1 MGSSV
6 YLVTI
11 VILALAGRCCIAQ
24 QQRAIFSDCN
34 TEATTELCNND
45 LGDIFYSVCEPV
57 ILDVSCYT
65 CTLSGCTITLEG
77 GETPGDG
84 GAMSYTCAED
94 ECVSDV
100 CNPFSLFSSNRNSFS
115 FPCQDVYDEQ
125 YCSYCEACYSS
136 SNSST
141 SCSTDYTTTF
151 CRLMPETL
159 TPDCYQQFGVEACDL
174 CAAVLNEQT
183 CDRLTYNNITQEQN
197 TTLCSIAGSCA
208 SFPPSIN
215 CTLDQVIDCQLC
227 TYLMIRDACDFTP
240 DPVGPNAESCST
252 VEGLYCS
259 LVNTYG
265 GMCSQQV
272 SSDTCVFCITEY
284 PNCLTS
290 VPDIREDSSL
300 NNTLCNSSRAAS
312 CGDSV
317 SLDYDTCIQ
326 NSNQSECDFCKA
338 TFPVCNYQIEPMDN
352 GNNSNINCSS
362 DTYVQCGYDLTYFPC
377 SLINGLD
384 YCEGCGEAIQTCG
397 EPQYDID
404 FVPPNLCDSDIYVSL
419 CYDII
424 NLEDCSS
431 VVDESICS
439 FCQDVVNTTC
449 TLPAN
454 VEVGLDH
461 LCSHS
466 SFQTCFYLLNG
477 NEFCT
482 ENDCYICRSRGT
494 ICESNDVQVGSG
506 DSCSSDS
513 TTLFCRVYGSN
524 ITNCLSNFDSNLCQQ
539 CQTTLISCSS
549 LKLADLSESQLQIA
563 CQDTD
568 TCIAATS
575 AVSLCEEQSYSSFCS
590 VCSGFE
596 NVCQPFANESAFND
610 ETCGGAG
617 ILFCRAF
624 ASNLTSC
631 LSRFSLSYCYNCQ
644 SIFFLCPALD
654 VNSFTNEQIESA
666 CGFSNE
672 CDIIFHS
679 PSLCQLEDYTSLC
692 DICFGF
698 QDICPQTGSGLSPV
712 CISETGI
719 GCGFVYNYH
728 PCYLTESTSTC
739 EYCGAVV
746 DLCPNLAFNIADVP
760 PEVCSSIDFVAS
772 CSIIAN
778 DPICES
784 VYGHDTCDYCK
795 LVLEECPQADNYTTI
810 VEIFDEAC
818 ESDFDNCTDIL
829 EAVNAGNCM
838 DLYTF
843 SDCGF
848 CSALASYC
856 PGRNVNPVNCSSD
869 YNLFCGY
876 ITSSDH
882 CGQQYFPSTC
892 QDCDDYNDKCF
903 NNAPTSE
910 SDLLQLCSSNI
921 NLFDC
926 ANIPIGST
934 CRHLIPEES
943 FLCDYCNLYA
953 EVCTD
958 TICSDSNLRL
968 ECSNLYD
975 NAIIPN
981 TYSDFGSDQCLPCA
995 LVSSLCNDTFV
1006 SVSPSMSLSVSLPV
1020 LAFQSSSIFLFSIQ
1034 PSSSFPPMFSS
1045 VGLFSSSVNQPFSF
1059 SSTVMSL
1066 SVILSPSVSLVPSPF
1081 ISSSVGVVSSFFPSP
1096 VASSVIV
1103 TTETTSTTE
1112 ATETTSTTEATET
1125 TSTTKATETTS
1136 TTEATET
1143 TTTAI
1148 TTMSTASQV
1157 TTTKSTTT
1165 STTSS
1170 RVTTTSTSTSTV
1182 RMRTSTISTTPT
1194 RSTSPVRYNC
1204 IHCF

>member
-11 VILALAGRCCIAQ
+11 VLLAFAGRCCVAQ

-45 LGDIFYSVCEPV
+45 LSDIYYSVCEPEV
-57 ILDVSCYT
+57 QDEYAAICYT
-65 CTLSGCTITLEG
+65 CILSPCTITPEG
-77 GETPGDG
+77 GETPGGDGDG
-84 GAMSYTCAED
+84 GASYTCAEA

-100 CNPFSLFSSNRNSFS
+100 CNPFSLFSNNRNSFS
-115 FPCQDVYDEQ
+115 VPCRDVYDEQ
-125 YCSYCEACYSS
+125 YCSYCEACSSS

-159 TPDCYQQFGVEACDL
+159 NPNCYQEFGVDACDL
-174 CAAVLNEQT
+174 CAAVLDEQT
-183 CDRLTYNNITQEQN
+183 CDRLTYSNITQEQN

-208 SFPPSIN
+208 SLPPSIN
-215 CTLDQVIDCQLC
+215 CTANQVLDCQLC

-240 DPVGPNAESCST
+240 DPNGPNAESCST

-265 GMCSQQV
+265 EMCPQQV
-272 SSDTCVFCITEY
+272 SSDTCTFCATEY

-317 SLDYDTCIQ
+317 SLDYDTCNQ
-326 NSNQSECDFCKA
+326 NSEQSECDFCKA
-338 TFPVCNYQIEPMDN
+338 TFPVCNYQIQPMDN

-377 SLINGLD
+377 SLIYGLN
-384 YCEGCGEAIQTCG
+384 YCQGCGEAIQTCG

-424 NLEDCSS
+424 NLNDCSS
-431 VVDESICS
+431 VVDETICS

-461 LCSHS
+461 LCSPS
-466 SFQTCFYLLNG
+466 SFLTCFSILDG

-494 ICESNDVQVGSG
+494 ICESNEVQVGSG

-513 TTLFCRVYGSN
+513 TTLFCRVHGSN
-524 ITNCLSNFDSNLCQQ
+524 FTNCLSNFDSGLCQQ
-539 CQTTLISCSS
+539 CQTILISCSS
-549 LKLADLSESQLQIA
+549 LEIADLSDSQLQIA

-575 AVSLCEEQSYSSFCS
+575 AVSLCEEELYSSFCS
-590 VCSGFE
+590 VCSAFE
-596 NVCQPFANESAFND
+596 NVCQPFASENAFNN
-610 ETCGGAG
+610 ETCAGDAG

-631 LSRFSLSYCYNCQ
+631 LSRFSSSLCSDCQ
-644 SIFFLCPALD
+644 SVFFICPALD
-654 VNSFTNEQIESA
+654 VNDFTNEQIESA
-666 CGFSNE
+666 CELSNE
-672 CDIIFHS
+672 CDVIFHS
-679 PSLCQLEDYTSLC
+679 PSLCQLEDYASLC
-692 DICFGF
+692 DICLGF
-698 QDICPQTGSGLSPV
+698 RDICPQTGSGLSSV
-712 CISETGI
+712 CISESGI
-719 GCGFVYNYH
+719 GCSFVYNYQ

-739 EYCGAVV
+739 DYCGAVV

-760 PEVCSSIDFVAS
+760 PEVCGSIDFVAS

-784 VYGHDTCDYCK
+784 VYGDDTCNYCK
-795 LVLEECPQADNYTTI
+795 LVFEECPQPDNYTTI

-829 EAVNAGNCM
+829 EAVDAGNCM

-848 CSALASYC
+848 CTALATYC
-856 PGRNVNPVNCSSD
+856 PGRNANPVNCSSD
-869 YNLFCGY
+869 YDLFCGY
-876 ITSSDH
+876 ITSSDD

-892 QDCDDYNDKCF
+892 QDCDDYNDECS
-903 NNAPTSE
+903 NNTPTSE
-910 SDLLQLCSSNI
+910 SDLIQLCSSNM
-921 NLFDC
+921 NLFAC

-934 CRHLIPEES
+934 CRHLVPEES

-975 NAIIPN
+975 NGIIPN
-981 TYSDFGSDQCLPCA
+981 TYSDSGSDQCLPCA

-1006 SVSPSMSLSVSLPV
+1006 SVSPSMSPSVSLPV
-1020 LAFQSSSIFLFSIQ
+1020 SAFLSSSIFSFSIQ

-1045 VGLFSSSVNQPFSF
+1045 VGLFSSSVNQRFSSMDILGSPSPSF
-1059 SSTVMSL
+1059 SPVLSQ
-1066 SVILSPSVSLVPSPF
+1066 SVILSQSVVLSPSVSLVPSPF
-1081 ISSSVGVVSSFFPSP
+1081 ISSSVIGVVSSFFPSP
-1096 VASSVIV
+1096 VSSSVIV
-1103 TTETTSTTE
+1103 TTETTSTT
-1112 ATETTSTTEATET
+1112 T
-1125 TSTTKATETTS
+1125 
-1136 TTEATET
+1136 TET
-1143 TTTAI
+1143 TTT
-1148 TTMSTASQV
+1148 STASQV
-1157 TTTKSTTT
+1157 TTTESTTT
-1165 STTSS
+1165 SS
-1170 RVTTTSTSTSTV
+1170 RLTTTTSTSTSTM
-1182 RMRTSTISTTPT
+1182 RMRTSTVSTTPT
-1194 RSTSPVRYNC
+1194 RSTSPVRHNY